1 MHALSYAANNLS
13 RSSSNRHRQNEAQS
27 TDASP
32 ASICRRSNSSS
43 SCLASSVALSILR
56 STSSRLRRTIAKHLL
71 FSVNHLLLSA
81 ASCLHDAFFSCSV
94 NLFFCAWSCHLPRG
108 SSMALV
114 PTDVAVWWRW
124 RSAECKVSFASCM
137 LQQDQ
142 QCCLHSASTAITKL
156 LRARSNRQKLCRS
169 EQAADSKHAQT
180 GARRRA
186 RLQL

>member
-1 MHALSYAANNLS
+1 M
-13 RSSSNRHRQNEAQS
+13 
-27 TDASP
+27 
-32 ASICRRSNSSS
+32 
-43 SCLASSVALSILR
+43 
-56 STSSRLRRTIAKHLL
+56 TSSTVSKACRIIAYHRL
-71 FSVNHLLLSA
+71 FSN
-81 ASCLHDAFFSCSV
+81 ASCLHDCFFICSV
-94 NLFFCAWSCHLPRG
+94 NLFFCVWSCHLPRG

-142 QCCLHSASTAITKL
+142 QCCVHSASTAITKL

-186 RLQL
+186 RLGAFPQRGCVEDGKTGRREDGKMGRREDGKTGRR